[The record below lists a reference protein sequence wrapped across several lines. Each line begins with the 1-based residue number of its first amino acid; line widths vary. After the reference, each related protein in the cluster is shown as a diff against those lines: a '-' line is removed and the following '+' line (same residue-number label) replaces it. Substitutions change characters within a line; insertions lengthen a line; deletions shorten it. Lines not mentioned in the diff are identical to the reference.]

1 MGRDGVSA
9 DGRREAFSRCAT
21 YNVQRMVRRI
31 VLRSFV
37 LAVLLLAVAIQP
49 ARAEGFISPFIGF
62 NFGGDSACPAAAS
75 CDQRTSNYGVAIG
88 SSNALFGFEEEF
100 AYAKHFFGPDDVQ
113 VGSVLTLMSNLL
125 VAPDFGVAR
134 PYGLIGLGVI
144 KTHVDLTL
152 DDIATS
158 DISFGWNIGGG
169 LELGGAHVGVRG
181 DVRYVHGFQ
190 DVEVP
195 LLPVKA
201 LKLDFGRAAAGV
213 VFRF

>member
-1 MGRDGVSA
+1 MGL
-9 DGRREAFSRCAT
+9 
-21 YNVQRMVRRI
+21 RI
-31 VLRSFV
+31 AARSFV
-37 LAVLLLAVAIQP
+37 LAVLLFLAATQS

-62 NFGGDSACPAAAS
+62 NFGGDSTCPAAAS
-75 CDQRTSNYGVAIG
+75 CDQRTSNFGVGVG
-88 SSNALFGFEEEF
+88 SSNTLFGFEEEF

-113 VGSVLTLMSNLL
+113 VGSVLTLMSNLV

-134 PYGLIGLGVI
+134 PYAIIGVGVI

-152 DDIATS
+152 TDIATS

-181 DVRYVHGFQ
+181 DVRYIHGFQ
-190 DVEVP
+190 DVEGP
-195 LLPVKA
+195 GLPVKA
-201 LKLDFGRAAAGV
+201 LKLDFGRAAAGI